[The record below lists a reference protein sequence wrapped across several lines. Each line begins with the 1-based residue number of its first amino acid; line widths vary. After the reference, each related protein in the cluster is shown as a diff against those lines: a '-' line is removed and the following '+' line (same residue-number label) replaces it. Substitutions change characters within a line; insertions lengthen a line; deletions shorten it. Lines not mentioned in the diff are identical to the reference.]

1 MNEKKVNIMPFLYL
15 LGGIGAYMIIKPI
28 LNSLGITKSAEA
40 AKQEA
45 ENKAKRE
52 EYLKPKQSDPP
63 ATKTPGEWAIIADT
77 LYRDM
82 QFSWIDDDYNDAEY
96 QLKRPKNET
105 DMKLLIS
112 AFGFRQ
118 ERIFGVPDGPPKD
131 LAQFVKDN
139 LSRKQ
144 MNMLNSAYA
153 QRGISFRF

>member
-45 ENKAKRE
+45 ENQAKRE
-52 EYLKPKQSDPP
+52 DYLKPKQSDPP

-77 LYRDM
+77 LYRDLR
-82 QFSWIDDDYNDAEY
+82 FSWVSDDYSDAEY
-96 QLKRPKNET
+96 QLKRPKNEA
-105 DMKLLIS
+105 DMKLLIK

-118 ERIFGVPDGPPKD
+118 EYSFSIPDGPPKD
-131 LAQFVKDN
+131 LAQMVKDN

-144 MNMLNSAYA
+144 LNMLNNTYEK
-153 QRGISFRF
+153 RGISFRF

>member
-1 MNEKKVNIMPFLYL
+1 MNEQKKNIAPLIYI
-15 LGGIGAYMIIKPI
+15 LGGIGAYLLLRPI
-28 LNSLGITKSAEA
+28 LDAIGITKASEA

-52 EYLKPKQSDPP
+52 EYLKPKQGDPAP
-63 ATKTPGEWAIIADT
+63 TKTAGEWAIIADT

-96 QLKRPKNET
+96 QLKRPKNES

-118 ERIFGVPDGPPKD
+118 ERKFGIPDGPPKD
-131 LAQFVKDN
+131 LKQMVNDN
-139 LSRKQ
+139 LSRKYIDAI
-144 MNMLNSAYA
+144 NAAY
-153 QRGISFRF
+153 RDRKISFRF

>member
-1 MNEKKVNIMPFLYL
+1 MNEKKVNIIPFLYL
-15 LGGIGAYMIIKPI
+15 LTGIGAYLIIKPI
-28 LNSLGITKSAEA
+28 LNSLGITKSVET

-82 QFSWIDDDYNDAEY
+82 RFSWIDDDYDDAEY

-118 ERIFGVPDGPPKD
+118 ERKFGVPDGEPKD

-139 LSRKQ
+139 LSRQQ

-153 QRGISFRF
+153 KRGISFRF

>member
-1 MNEKKVNIMPFLYL
+1 MIEEKKNIAPLIYI
-15 LGGIGAYMIIKPI
+15 LGGIGAYLLLRPI
-28 LNSLGITKSAEA
+28 LDKLGITKASEE

-118 ERIFGVPDGPPKD
+118 ERKFGIPDGPAKD

-144 MNMLNSAYA
+144 MNMLNSTYA